1 MAGTLSGLGDK
12 YQYQNMQATGL
23 QLEQRLVGG
32 HRATRARPEPLRSLT
47 GAHLGPNAFNPPA

>member
-1 MAGTLSGLGDK
+1 LSGLGDK
-12 YQYQNMQATGL
+12 YQDRNMQATGL